1 MEDEELEETYE
12 VVSTEDDYE
21 DYEDDISFGDV
32 AFITFLV
39 ILGCAVFAFVIRTIS
54 KHLKHIN
61 LKIGNKI
68 EIGVESKDKEYKK

>member
-39 ILGCAVFAFVIRTIS
+39 ILSCAVFAFVIRTIS